1 MLCEKTKTRMT
12 NSKAGKRRKFFRKEK
27 KDEGIM

>member
-27 KDEGIM
+27 KTRE